1 MSPDLAGLLANHGV
15 ALFAS
20 EGLAERFHVGDRSV
34 PAEMRQWVGI
44 RIGLKPCCL
53 GQLRGAPRFRC
64 QRSTDDPARY

>member
-20 EGLAERFHVGDRSV
+20 EDRSV